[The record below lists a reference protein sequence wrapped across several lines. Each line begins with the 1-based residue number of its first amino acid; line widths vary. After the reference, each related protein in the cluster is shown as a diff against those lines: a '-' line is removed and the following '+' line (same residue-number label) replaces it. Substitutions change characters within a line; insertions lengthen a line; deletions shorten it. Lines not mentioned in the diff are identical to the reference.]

1 MDQIQKEMGHHILKE
16 GLLYFNQTRDGETT
30 LFFITDLC
38 LCDFHIWCLI
48 KGVMNEKKIC
58 IGI

>member
-30 LFFITDLC
+30 FFFITDLC
-38 LCDFHIWCLI
+38 LCSYVHL
-48 KGVMNEKKIC
+48 VPH
-58 IGI
+58 

>member
-1 MDQIQKEMGHHILKE
+1 MDQIQKEMGHHILKG

-30 LFFITDLC
+30 FFFTDLR